1 MWIKKIDSEPS
12 IKRFMTDLH
21 LPIFIASCLSSL
33 RRAGLL
39 PRLGCA
45 WPAFANITTLAAWSK
60 GQELSRARRASL
72 AGPPLPTSAV
82 HKVVSYFSCCGVPKA
97 GVGYDWCPFIRLP
110 RRGKQDQ
117 CRDQLVERLRP
128 ALTLPDAA
136 LRWLSRACPSW

>member
-72 AGPPLPTSAV
+72 AGPTLPTSAGPQG
-82 HKVVSYFSCCGVPKA
+82 VSHLSFGGRAAS
-97 GVGYDWCPFIRLP
+97 
-110 RRGKQDQ
+110 QH
-117 CRDQLVERLRP
+117 RDGL
-128 ALTLPDAA
+128 AA
-136 LRWLSRACPSW
+136 

>member
-1 MWIKKIDSEPS
+1 MWIKKIDSEAS
-12 IKRFMTDLH
+12 IKRFMTDLL

-72 AGPPLPTSAV
+72 AGPTLPTSAV
-82 HKVVSYFSCCGVPKA
+82 HKVVSYLSCWGRA
-97 GVGYDWCPFIRLP
+97 ESRHRIRLVSIHSNASSAGEERWWP
-110 RRGKQDQ
+110 V
-117 CRDQLVERLRP
+117 QLVRRLP
-128 ALTLPDAA
+128 PSITLLGA
-136 LRWLSRACPSW
+136 